1 MEGKNI
7 RMKNDKMET
16 GSSIIST
23 SDLLSRITALIEG
36 SRGAVLR
43 TVNSEMVFV
52 YWFIGSEIV
61 EEQQS
66 GRERAVYG
74 DKVIETLSEQLSKR
88 FGKGYSI
95 ASLKSF
101 RQFYLTFPQ
110 RLKKSYPAGS
120 QLAGAKQYP
129 EGAES
134 SNSYRTGSELNPLTL
149 LSPEK
154 NTIEEVLTVLR
165 TVPFSPDLSWS
176 HYRAIMRVENEL
188 SRSFYEI
195 ETARNRWSKDELE
208 RQIASQLFERLAHG
222 KDREGI
228 LRLALTGEIVTTPAE
243 AIRDPLI
250 LEFLNLPESR
260 RLVETDF
267 EEALITHLQEFLL
280 ELGKGFAFIG
290 RQQRITLEGDHYY
303 IDLVF
308 YHTHLKCYVVVDLKT
323 VKLTHGDLGQMQLYV
338 NYYDREI
345 KDESDNPTIGLILCT
360 DKNEAMVEY
369 LLSKGN
375 EQIFASRYKL
385 FLPDEK
391 RLEKEM
397 MREVRL
403 LTDKNG

>member
-1 MEGKNI
+1 MEIENKGDGQFKI
-7 RMKNDKMET
+7 VP
-16 GSSIIST
+16 
-23 SDLLSRITALIEG
+23 DLLSRITAKIEG
-36 SRGAVLR
+36 SRSAVLR
-43 TVNSEMVFV
+43 TVNSEMVLV
-52 YWFIGSEIV
+52 YWFIGHEIV

-66 GRERAVYG
+66 GQERAVYSE
-74 DKVIETLSEQLSKR
+74 KVIEKLSEELSKR

-110 RLKKSYPAGS
+110 RIQKSYQSGS
-120 QLAGAKQYP
+120 QLPRIYFPGAKQQP
-129 EGAES
+129 AGAETSIS
-134 SNSYRTGSELNPLTL
+134 SRTGTELNPMSL

-154 NTIEEVLTVLR
+154 STLEEVLTALR
-165 TVPFSPDLSWS
+165 TVPFSPDLSWT
-176 HYRAIMRVENEL
+176 HYRTLMRVENEL

-195 ETARNRWSKDELE
+195 ETEKNRWSNDELE

-222 KDREGI
+222 KDREAI
-228 LRLALTGEIVTTPAE
+228 RKLARTGEMVTIPAE
-243 AIRDPLI
+243 AIRDPFI

-280 ELGKGFAFIG
+280 ELGQGFAFIG
-290 RQQRITLEGDHYY
+290 RQKRITLEGDHYY
-303 IDLVF
+303 VDLVF
-308 YHTHLKCYVVVDLKT
+308 YHAHLKCYVVVDLKT

-345 KDESDNPTIGLILCT
+345 KDENDNPTIGLILCT

-369 LLSKGN
+369 LLNKGN

-391 RLEKEM
+391 KLENEM

-403 LTDKNG
+403 LTGGKID